1 MASIFKRW
9 VVRDGK
15 RIKTKKYF
23 IKYKDESGRYVV
35 VAGSESKEI
44 SRKKANL
51 LEHDVECI
59 KRGLVDPFADPK
71 KESLTAHL
79 EAFTSHLE
87 ADENTP
93 EYIKRTTKRIESVF
107 ADCGFKTIDDL
118 VRYDADAKVADAL
131 KARRKVGL
139 SCASSNHYL
148 TAIKN
153 FLNWAAQ
160 SKRMPQSPI
169 LLIEKVPTTT
179 DDAKKR
185 RALTAEEFDKLIE
198 KTRKGE
204 ITHKLTGEQ
213 RAWLYMIAAYSGL
226 RASELHALTPDSF
239 HLDADPPFIE
249 LGAADTKNRQLT
261 QQPIRQD
268 FADML
273 KSWLKGQEGRLFS
286 RLACERSAEMLR
298 VDLKSAKIQEETKEG
313 VVDFHALRV
322 TYITNLARSGIHPK
336 TAQILARHS
345 DIQLTM
351 KVYTKLGKNEVADA
365 LKALPPAHHLAHH
378 EKG

>member
-9 VVRDGK
+9 IVRDGK

-23 IKYKDESGRYVV
+23 IKYKDATGRWIV

-51 LEHDVECI
+51 LEHDAECI

-71 KESLTAHL
+71 KESLQNHLTAFSNHL
-79 EAFTSHLE
+79 ES
-87 ADENTP
+87 DENTP
-93 EYIKRTTKRIESVF
+93 EYVKRTKKRITDIF

-118 VRYDADAKVADAL
+118 IRYDARGKVADAL

-153 FLNWAAQ
+153 FLNWAAKD
-160 SKRMPQSPI
+160 SRMPQSPI
-169 LLIEKVPTTT
+169 LLIEKISTTT

-185 RALTAEEFDKLIE
+185 RALTQEEFAKLIE

-204 ITHKLTGEQ
+204 ITHQLTGEQ

-226 RASELHALTPDSF
+226 RAGELYSLTQDSF
-239 HLDADPPFIE
+239 HLDLDQPFIE
-249 LGAADTKNRQLT
+249 LRAEDTKNGQPT
-261 QQPIRQD
+261 QQPIRRD

-273 KSWLKGQEGRLFS
+273 KGWLEGQEGHLFT
-286 RLACERSAEMLR
+286 RLACKRSAEMLR
-298 VDLKSAKIQEETKEG
+298 VDLKSAKIPEETAEG

-351 KVYTKLGKNEVADA
+351 KVYTKLGRNEVADA
-365 LKALPPAHHLAHH
+365 LKAMPAAHHLAHH